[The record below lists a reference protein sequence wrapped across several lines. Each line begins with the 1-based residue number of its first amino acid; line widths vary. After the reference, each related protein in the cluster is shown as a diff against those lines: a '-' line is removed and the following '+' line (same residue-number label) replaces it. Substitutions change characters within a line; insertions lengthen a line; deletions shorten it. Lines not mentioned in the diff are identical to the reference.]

1 MKKRVKGFVALILSA
16 LLCVQLIPMN
26 VMGAPSSVTVSET
39 LNIDYDYDSETK
51 IYISGG
57 VVNVLA
63 GGSVQGGIE
72 VRQYAGLN
80 ISAGGT
86 VSEVLVKEGAQ
97 NVSSAGNI
105 TTLESWSDITL
116 SGGSIDTMNLLG
128 GTPNI
133 SGNVSVK
140 DAVIGLTPTG
150 SGTLTVSNSL
160 NYMATEAGTANI
172 VVSKNTSI
180 STTPAISVIYNG
192 ETFAIPENTEA
203 KTIGDF
209 YGYSVSAN
217 SLSFGAA
224 EEGYGA
230 VEAKTITITNTKSY
244 PLDMYLQLN
253 AGDVQIPFECSLKIG
268 GTSAEFGDFVLAAGE
283 SAVITMAPASD
294 LTIGDYSISGVL
306 RTMGEETAINADFSV
321 TEKTLIPGSA
331 SATIDDYYYGG
342 KPANPSISSSTNG
355 VGNTVVQYKAY
366 MASDSTY
373 TTVAPTGI
381 GDYTMRVIFAGT
393 SVYKEVVVTDNFSVS
408 YLPVPSNPYTLSG
421 NRGENNFYI
430 TPVRLVPAEGYLV
443 SDTLNGEYKESIYFN
458 ASASSQKIYLKKI
471 ATGEMTD
478 ALVISDF
485 LVDYYAP
492 SINDVTN
499 GETYYTDKM
508 DVQVYDANLRE
519 VLVNGETSLL
529 MGTNATLQLSA
540 NGGVEEYTISAK
552 DYAGNTTEVTI
563 IVAAAWT
570 ETGII
575 PEGEVV
581 KLNKNTAYTL
591 DAGNWNVS
599 GDTTTYQG
607 GNNFYVSGE
616 GDYTFTKQ

>member
-116 SGGSIDTMNLLG
+116 SGGNIDTMNLLG

>member
-1 MKKRVKGFVALILSA
+1 MKKRVKGFMALILSV
-16 LLCVQLIPMN
+16 LLCVQLFPMN

-57 VVNVLA
+57 VVNVLP

-105 TTLESWSDITL
+105 TKLESWSDITL
-116 SGGSIDTMNLLG
+116 SGGSIVTMSLLG
-128 GTPNI
+128 GTPDI

-230 VEAKTITITNTKSY
+230 VDAKTITITNTKSY
-244 PLDMYLQLN
+244 PLNMYLQLN

-283 SAVITMAPASD
+283 SAVLSIAPASN
-294 LTIGDYSISGVL
+294 LTIGDYSISGML

-321 TEKTLIPGSA
+321 TEKTLIPGSG

-355 VGNTVVQYKAY
+355 VGNTIVQYKAY

-373 TTVAPTGI
+373 TTVAPTDI
-381 GDYTMRVIFAGT
+381 GDYTMRVIFGST
-393 SVYKEVVVTDNFSVS
+393 DVYKEVVVTDNFSVS

-430 TPVRLVPAEGYLV
+430 TPARLVPAEGYLV

-458 ASASSQKIYLKKI
+458 ASTSSQKIYLKKI
-471 ATGEMTD
+471 STGEMTD

-607 GNNFYVSGE
+607 GNDFYVSGE

>member
-1 MKKRVKGFVALILSA
+1 MKKRVKGFVALILSV

-72 VRQYAGLN
+72 VRDYGQLNVYAGG
-80 ISAGGT
+80 A
-86 VSEVLVKEGAQ
+86 VSDVVVLEGNG
-97 NVSSAGNI
+97 NVSFAGNI
-105 TTLESWSDITL
+105 TTLESWRDITL

-128 GTPNI
+128 GTPDI

-172 VVSKNTSI
+172 VVSKGTSI
-180 STTPAISVIYNG
+180 STTPAISVLYNG
-192 ETFAIPENTEA
+192 VTFAIPENTDG

-209 YGYSVSAN
+209 YGYSLSAN
-217 SLSFGAA
+217 SLSFGSA
-224 EEGYGA
+224 EKGYGA

-253 AGDVQIPFECSLKIG
+253 AGDIQTPFECSLKIG

-283 SAVITMAPASD
+283 SAVLTVAPSSN
-294 LTIGDYSISGVL
+294 LTIGDYSISGTF
-306 RTMGEETAINADFSV
+306 RTMGEETTINADFSV
-321 TEKTLIPGSA
+321 TEKNLIPGSA

-458 ASASSQKIYLKKI
+458 ASTSSKKIYLKKI
-471 ATGEMTD
+471 STGEMTD

-570 ETGII
+570 ESGII

-607 GNNFYVSGE
+607 GNDFYVSGE

>member
-1 MKKRVKGFVALILSA
+1 MKKRVKGFVALILSV

-72 VRQYAGLN
+72 VRDYGQLNVYAGG
-80 ISAGGT
+80 A
-86 VSEVLVKEGAQ
+86 VSDVVVWEGNG
-97 NVSSAGNI
+97 NVSFAGNI
-105 TTLESWSDITL
+105 TTLESWRDITL

-128 GTPNI
+128 GTPDI

-172 VVSKNTSI
+172 VVSKGTSI
-180 STTPAISVIYNG
+180 STTPAISVLYNG
-192 ETFAIPENTEA
+192 VTFAIPENTDG

-209 YGYSVSAN
+209 YGYSLSAN
-217 SLSFGAA
+217 SLSFGSA
-224 EEGYGA
+224 EKGYGA

-253 AGDVQIPFECSLKIG
+253 AGDIQTPFECSLKIG

-283 SAVITMAPASD
+283 SAVLTVAPSSN
-294 LTIGDYSISGVL
+294 LTIGDYSISGTF
-306 RTMGEETAINADFSV
+306 RTMGEETTINADFSV
-321 TEKTLIPGSA
+321 TEKNLIPGSA

-458 ASASSQKIYLKKI
+458 ASTSSKKIYLKKI
-471 ATGEMTD
+471 STGEMTD

-570 ETGII
+570 ESGII

-607 GNNFYVSGE
+607 GNDFYVSGE